1 MSSPSVKI
9 DPKEINNSLLNL
21 GDQLMNMSL
30 EKHKQMNIP
39 IPKPKGG
46 KTVEQLRKICKE
58 RGLKGYSRMNKP
70 ELLRLL
76 KQNGSGTV
84 TPISTSNVSPQSK
97 KKHNKKPPVLVTDKS
112 TIELRKLDSKTL
124 VDDTTGFV
132 FISNAQGKLFEAIG
146 RINNSDN
153 TVIPLSC
160 IDIDECKE
168 KGILYRLP
176 LALKTQMKFAKLEEL
191 DENDLDEY
199 ERKYII
205 GDDDIDDDVEDVD
218 GADDPVPDWSAV
230 VD

>member
-30 EKHKQMNIP
+30 EKHKQMNIS

-58 RGLKGYSRMNKP
+58 RGLKGYSRMNKN

-76 KQNGSGTV
+76 KQNGSGSV
-84 TPISTSNVSPQSK
+84 TPITLNVSPQSK
-97 KKHNKKPPVLVTDKS
+97 KKQKKQPPVLVTDKI

-205 GDDDIDDDVEDVD
+205 GDDDIDEDVD